1 MFTLGKAA
9 QTLGYSRRQ
18 CQRWFITYS
27 QEGSEELL
35 VSRAGERGRRELVT
49 EEAWA
54 ELEEAMKEGEIASI
68 AQAHAF
74 LLRRGISYTDPS
86 SVGQL
91 LKRHQVKLKT
101 GRPRH
106 RKADPREQ
114 QRFKKTLPRASGEKV
129 SSSPQESAEGF
140 SIR

>member
-9 QTLGYSRRQ
+9 QTLGYSRQ

-74 LLRRGISYTDPS
+74 LPRRGISCL
-86 SVGQL
+86 G
-91 LKRHQVKLKT
+91 K
-101 GRPRH
+101 
-106 RKADPREQ
+106 
-114 QRFKKTLPRASGEKV
+114 
-129 SSSPQESAEGF
+129 GF
-140 SIR
+140 RIVYCCPTAAKIPVA

>member
-9 QTLGYSRRQ
+9 QTLGYSLRQ

-74 LLRRGISYTDPS
+74 LPRRGISYTDPS

-114 QRFKKTLPRASGEKV
+114 QRFKKLCPE
-129 SSSPQESAEGF
+129 PQG
-140 SIR
+140 RR